1 MWISYF
7 MTARQSLASQCQS
20 IGWPLT
26 TMNARRVGRQQW
38 AIGTATDLS
47 PEEVVANAAIV
58 AGNKCSWCEG
68 GSVNLILKAAAL
80 DALAR
85 RNLFNDRQDAIRRFL
100 EAQLT
105 LLKVY
110 KEELIECAAKV
121 TDATFRNNIAEI
133 CDDPFIKEA
142 YPRVRPEFLCSLA
155 ETITVDLRIQ
165 LLQTYMINPYYY
177 RAGWPDLTVLGNEG
191 ASFIEVKTTD
201 RLHESQLR
209 FASEVAAPL
218 GLRCQV
224 IQVRP
229 SA

>member
-1 MWISYF
+1 
-7 MTARQSLASQCQS
+7 
-20 IGWPLT
+20 
-26 TMNARRVGRQQW
+26 MNARRVGRHLW
-38 AIGTATDLS
+38 AIEAATDLC
-47 PEEVVANAAIV
+47 PEDVVANAV
-58 AGNKCSWCEG
+58 LLAGNKCSWCEG

-80 DALAR
+80 EALAR
-85 RNLFNDRQDAIRRFL
+85 RNQFNDREDAVRRFL

-105 LLKVY
+105 LLTQY
-110 KEELIECAAKV
+110 KAELIECAARV
-121 TDATFRNNIAEI
+121 TDAELRSNIAEI
-133 CDDPFIKEA
+133 CNDPFIKEA
-142 YPRVRPEFLCSLA
+142 YPRVRPEFLFSLA
-155 ETITVDLRIQ
+155 ETMTVDLRIQ
-165 LLQTYMINPYYY
+165 LLQTYMIKPYDY